1 MTRLETV
8 WLLLG
13 ALTALGV
20 LIAAVV
26 ERTTESPKT
35 PQPRKRRPI
44 VVTCGEC
51 HVALCVVHTANDA
64 ALEDEMHRLLRHQVA
79 A

>member
-1 MTRLETV
+1 MTSVETT
-8 WLLLG
+8 WLLL
-13 ALTALGV
+13 AAPAALGV
-20 LIAAVV
+20 LIAAVL

-51 HVALCVVHTANDA
+51 HVALCVAHSMGDA
-64 ALEDEMHRLLRHQVA
+64 VLEGEYHRLLAHA